1 MKNIYVSV
9 QNCTLLILF
18 TSCYLYRIIFKHRS
32 SLKTLHRSLFFSG
45 NIHNI
50 QFEMRSIIDRT
61 LLLQRPNMLLE
72 KRVDAKVQVDLEHNA
87 EKISITTTKPYSFE
101 KESKNGTTTI
111 IPTIDEKHSTN
122 TSNIKNIGP
131 KMDDKIIEVAEKQ
144 QIPWFAGCEYQCLY
158 DYCGTMFFYNQ
169 DLRSHIKKEHEDPD
183 FYLDK
188 YKVFET
194 KAENIACKECNLE
207 IKRNFSSVFG
217 HLRDHHD
224 GMTIEDYQKKHK
236 MKEYVKNYT
245 VSKRLKFES
254 QASLNDNTNGC
265 HTPSSSNVELPSP
278 KSSKIVPPS
287 KIFNSSAL
295 DFDPPKDQPWYNG
308 QEYQCQICQKL
319 YYEVNKLLFHIRNSH
334 NLTGKPYQ
342 KKFGKFETKKAFYI
356 CKLCFNKVKHTKNGI
371 QNHLMQDHDGMGIN
385 SYQEVFHP
393 DAKQLANNAKLAP
406 NGKYISSTTGNQTF
420 ESVLNMSFL
429 YISLFIFL
437 ALMMTKKILVQ
448 LSCKTFLHELSIYC
462 YYLRYPTFLPNKN

>member
-1 MKNIYVSV
+1 
-9 QNCTLLILF
+9 
-18 TSCYLYRIIFKHRS
+18 
-32 SLKTLHRSLFFSG
+32 
-45 NIHNI
+45 
-50 QFEMRSIIDRT
+50 MRSIIDRT

-207 IKRNFSSVFG
+207 IKRNFSSVFR

-420 ESVLNMSFL
+420 DSVLNMSFL
-429 YISLFIFL
+429 YISLFIYFL